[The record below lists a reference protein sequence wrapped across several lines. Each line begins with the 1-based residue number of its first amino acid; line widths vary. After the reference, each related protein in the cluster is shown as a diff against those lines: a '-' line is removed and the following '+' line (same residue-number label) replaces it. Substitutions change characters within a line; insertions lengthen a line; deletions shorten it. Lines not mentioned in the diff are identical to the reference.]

1 MEVFFYLKNITKYHN
16 YFLKHKKKIIMK
28 TPRSFRKFQFQ
39 QDKIRNLEEKSPRFK
54 RIYTEFENLSD
65 EIWDIETG
73 DRDSVPDDFM
83 MALQLQTNFLED
95 EIDNW
100 LSLKDEEIVE

>member
-1 MEVFFYLKNITKYHN
+1 
-16 YFLKHKKKIIMK
+16 MK
-28 TPRSFRKFQFQ
+28 TPRSYRKFQFQ
-39 QDKIRNLEEKSPRFK
+39 QEKIRNLEEKSPRFK

>member
-1 MEVFFYLKNITKYHN
+1 
-16 YFLKHKKKIIMK
+16 MK
-28 TPRSFRKFQFQ
+28 TPRSYRKFQFQ

-54 RIYTEFENLSD
+54 RNYTEFENLSD

>member
-1 MEVFFYLKNITKYHN
+1 
-16 YFLKHKKKIIMK
+16 MK
-28 TPRSFRKFQFQ
+28 TPRSYRKFQFQ

-100 LSLKDEEIVE
+100 LGLKYEEIVE

>member
-1 MEVFFYLKNITKYHN
+1 
-16 YFLKHKKKIIMK
+16 MK
-28 TPRSFRKFQFQ
+28 TPRSYRKFQFQ

-100 LSLKDEEIVE
+100 LSLKDKEIVE

>member
-1 MEVFFYLKNITKYHN
+1 
-16 YFLKHKKKIIMK
+16 MK
-28 TPRSFRKFQFQ
+28 TPRSYRKFQFQ
-39 QDKIRNLEEKSPRFK
+39 QDKIRNLEEKNPRFK

>member
-1 MEVFFYLKNITKYHN
+1 
-16 YFLKHKKKIIMK
+16 MK
-28 TPRSFRKFQFQ
+28 TPWSYRKFQFQ

-100 LSLKDEEIVE
+100 LGLKDEEIVE

>member
-1 MEVFFYLKNITKYHN
+1 
-16 YFLKHKKKIIMK
+16 MK
-28 TPRSFRKFQFQ
+28 TPRSYRKFQFQ

-83 MALQLQTNFLED
+83 MALQLQTHFLED

>member
-1 MEVFFYLKNITKYHN
+1 
-16 YFLKHKKKIIMK
+16 MK
-28 TPRSFRKFQFQ
+28 TPRSYRKFQFQ

-54 RIYTEFENLSD
+54 RIYTEFEYLSD

>member
-1 MEVFFYLKNITKYHN
+1 
-16 YFLKHKKKIIMK
+16 MK
-28 TPRSFRKFQFQ
+28 TPISYRKFQFQ

>member
-1 MEVFFYLKNITKYHN
+1 
-16 YFLKHKKKIIMK
+16 MK
-28 TPRSFRKFQFQ
+28 TPRSYRKFQFQ

-73 DRDSVPDDFM
+73 YRDSVPDDFM

>member
-1 MEVFFYLKNITKYHN
+1 
-16 YFLKHKKKIIMK
+16 MK
-28 TPRSFRKFQFQ
+28 TPRSYRKFQFQ

-73 DRDSVPDDFM
+73 RQRFCSR
-83 MALQLQTNFLED
+83 
-95 EIDNW
+95 
-100 LSLKDEEIVE
+100 

>member
-1 MEVFFYLKNITKYHN
+1 M
-16 YFLKHKKKIIMK
+16 MK
-28 TPRSFRKFQFQ
+28 TPRSYRKFQFQ
-39 QDKIRNLEEKSPRFK
+39 QDKIKNLEEKNPRFK

-73 DRDSVPDDFM
+73 GKDSVTDDFM
-83 MALQLQTNFLED
+83 LALQLQTNILED

-100 LSLKDEEIVE
+100 LSLKDEENVE

>member
-1 MEVFFYLKNITKYHN
+1 MKAPRFY
-16 YFLKHKKKIIMK
+16 
-28 TPRSFRKFQFQ
+28 RKFQFQ

-100 LSLKDEEIVE
+100 LGLKDEEIVE

>member
-1 MEVFFYLKNITKYHN
+1 
-16 YFLKHKKKIIMK
+16 MK
-28 TPRSFRKFQFQ
+28 TPRSYRKFQFQ
-39 QDKIRNLEEKSPRFK
+39 QDKIRNLEENSPRFK

>member
-1 MEVFFYLKNITKYHN
+1 
-16 YFLKHKKKIIMK
+16 MK
-28 TPRSFRKFQFQ
+28 TPRFYRKFQFQ

>member
-1 MEVFFYLKNITKYHN
+1 
-16 YFLKHKKKIIMK
+16 MK
-28 TPRSFRKFQFQ
+28 TPRSYRKFQFQ

-54 RIYTEFENLSD
+54 RIFTEFENLSD

>member
-1 MEVFFYLKNITKYHN
+1 
-16 YFLKHKKKIIMK
+16 MK
-28 TPRSFRKFQFQ
+28 TPRSYRKFQFQ
-39 QDKIRNLEEKSPRFK
+39 QDKIRNLDEKSPRFN

-100 LSLKDEEIVE
+100 LGLKDEEIVE

>member
-1 MEVFFYLKNITKYHN
+1 
-16 YFLKHKKKIIMK
+16 MK
-28 TPRSFRKFQFQ
+28 TPRSYRKFQFQ

-83 MALQLQTNFLED
+83 MTLQLQTNFLED

-100 LSLKDEEIVE
+100 LGLKDEEIVE

>member
-1 MEVFFYLKNITKYHN
+1 
-16 YFLKHKKKIIMK
+16 MK
-28 TPRSFRKFQFQ
+28 TPRSYRKFQFQ

-73 DRDSVPDDFM
+73 DRDSVTDDFM

>member
-1 MEVFFYLKNITKYHN
+1 
-16 YFLKHKKKIIMK
+16 MK
-28 TPRSFRKFQFQ
+28 TPRSYRKFQFQ
-39 QDKIRNLEEKSPRFK
+39 QDKIRNLKEKSPRFK

-100 LSLKDEEIVE
+100 LGLKDEEIVE